1 MCSFSLSLGRASIN
15 LVIQGVDQVCSSKGL
30 RQLFIYILQ
39 IGNLLNFG
47 SDGANTVEGFS
58 LGSLVKFSQT
68 KAFVGGITFL
78 QYVVQSIERDVP
90 HLARFY
96 DEINLISKCSKVSFH
111 SLTSEKNA
119 LEAGC
124 KKILLEADQEVT
136 LAAGEDLQMSS
147 TILKKFAAEI
157 ETELKA
163 LEKLLD
169 DAEKSVRDLF
179 LLGEYRVGTDIA
191 KCLIVVVRL
200 SESTLL
206 EVF

>member
-1 MCSFSLSLGRASIN
+1 MGSRRESIN
-15 LVIQGVDQVCSSKGL
+15 LVINGVHQVCSSAGL

-47 SDGANTVEGFS
+47 TDANNAVEGFS

-96 DEINLISKCSKVSFH
+96 DEIDLISKCSKVSFH
-111 SLTSEKNA
+111 SLTSEMNA

-124 KKILLEADQEVT
+124 KTILSEAEREVT
-136 LAAGEDLQMSS
+136 LSAAAAAPELEMSS
-147 TILKKFAAEI
+147 SILKKFAAEC
-157 ETELKA
+157 EHELGVLQELLNKADESVRCFGLLATLYHA
-163 LEKLLD
+163 LERVPDVCESLAT
-169 DAEKSVRDLF
+169 AES
-179 LLGEYRVGTDIA
+179 A
-191 KCLIVVVRL
+191 L
-200 SESTLL
+200 SQVL
-206 EVF
+206 